1 VKIQPSV
8 LVHLG
13 FGKYVRSDNVV
24 ALIPLEQE
32 RGPGRRTVVYLQ
44 GQTEPIVVSRS
55 EDTIVRDLVQEP
67 HEVTQSRQQQE
78 ILRDLLQNLDGVNAT
93 VRRISRDEGGLDLDR
108 LEDRIMKVL
117 ELALCRIFL
126 LLAKVSVMQY
136 PRLLTEVGDIFC
148 VSYCCSL
155 VPITAILCR

>member
-24 ALIPLEQE
+24 ALIPLEEE
-32 RGPGRRTVVYLQ
+32 RGPGRRTVVYIQ
-44 GQTEPIVVSRS
+44 GQDEPIVVSRS

-78 ILRDLLQNLDGVNAT
+78 ILRDLLQSLDRVNAT

-108 LEDRIMKVL
+108 LEDRITKVL
-117 ELALCRIFL
+117 E
-126 LLAKVSVMQY
+126 
-136 PRLLTEVGDIFC
+136 D
-148 VSYCCSL
+148 
-155 VPITAILCR
+155 